1 MGLTVASIGGNVVVT
16 DLAAVLPDLCRS
28 NIQFNTNAND
38 NDDHCLCGGEQ
49 YDESV
54 LMNENNKVEK
64 IIFEKGLKIGRGLIT
79 RWQKIRFLK
88 SFIFKISF
96 STLVVL

>member
-1 MGLTVASIGGNVVVT
+1 
-16 DLAAVLPDLCRS
+16 
-28 NIQFNTNAND
+28 
-38 NDDHCLCGGEQ
+38 LCGGEQ

-79 RWQKIRFLK
+79 R
-88 SFIFKISF
+88 
-96 STLVVL
+96 